1 MRSVPNDCEK
11 LAKKAEDRAVEV
23 DAEDMSMERDIAQAK
38 AGGELKTMT
47 AVLGA

>member
-11 LAKKAEDRAVEV
+11 LAKKAEDCAVEV

-38 AGGELKTMT
+38 AGEELKTLT